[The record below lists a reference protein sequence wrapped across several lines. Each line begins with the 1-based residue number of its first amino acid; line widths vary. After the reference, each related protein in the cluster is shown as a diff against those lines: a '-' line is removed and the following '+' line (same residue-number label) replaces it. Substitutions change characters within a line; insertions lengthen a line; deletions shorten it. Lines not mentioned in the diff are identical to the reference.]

1 MALSKSKP
9 KKIPKCFIKWDSSL
23 MNQAGGLFLIA
34 SIKTHA
40 CVPLSL
46 QIHSETSLH
55 MTWRVY
61 LRCWCVNGK
70 FNPTSEKL
78 LNCNKQLCQKGVSSC
93 VSKYKIQ
100 CTGVVLLI
108 TSAKTVGICM
118 HVLTIARWLTLKVT
132 VQLSVSIY
140 LSMCPLSLQRLLVI
154 VILNQHT

>member
-1 MALSKSKP
+1 MFHQMRQQLNESSWKSVLD
-9 KKIPKCFIKWDSSL
+9 CL
-23 MNQAGGLFLIA
+23 YQ
-34 SIKTHA
+34 THA

-78 LNCNKQLCQKGVSSC
+78 LNCNKQLYQKGVSSC

-108 TSAKTVGICM
+108 TSAKTVGICI